1 MDAGAQTRRLQS
13 TQGTS
18 RGLTEAPCASG
29 HVAQEVQHEE
39 QKHSLG
45 RERRWACEK
54 PKSPTRSPPFPA
66 SPQALARSP
75 CPILLRPVVWC
86 EPQTLN
92 RTILTQSGKDG
103 DGRKHRDGGAQRRP

>member
-1 MDAGAQTRRLQS
+1 MLELRLEGSSPHQALLGGSQKHHVRAGTWRR
-13 TQGTS
+13 
-18 RGLTEAPCASG
+18 R
-29 HVAQEVQHEE
+29 VQHEG

-45 RERRWACEK
+45 WEGRWACEK
-54 PKSPTRSPPFPA
+54 PKTPTRSPPFPA

-92 RTILTQSGKDG
+92 RTIVMQSGKDG